1 MATTDNFGYSL
12 PDSGSDGY
20 DAAMNGNLIDI
31 DRQLKEASDPLIWDG
46 NTAGRIDGS
55 EVLTFNGDVLG
66 WA

>member
-1 MATTDNFGYSL
+1 MATTDNYGFTL

-20 DAAMNGNLIDI
+20 AAAVNGNFTDMDKL
-31 DRQLKEASDPLIWDG
+31 LKEASDPLIWDD

-55 EVLTFNGDVLG
+55 EVLTYNGNVLG